1 MQNKKFLG
9 IEGVEVIANKINTLA
24 DATNKLMELDHIK
37 IITEAEINHTPTEKL
52 EPNVQYNIAGKS
64 VDYDFGAIWVHN
76 NTTGENGFFS
86 STALESLSP
95 DIYTPIGIVVV
106 PASHNVYGD
115 GSCGVMALKFARAST
130 PDAGGDEELISW
142 GEYGTLDLPELPNL
156 TTAPSLKWEPNF
168 GQSGGRPVKTG
179 YLCVDFGTAVVNPSD
194 SHRKWCVKNGT
205 HIGSPFNDD
214 GSKNGAYFV
223 GATNDFDGAGNTDK
237 FKTERGPFAA
247 IEAVAAYDGIWY
259 MPATGELGYVA
270 ANRDLLNAKLT
281 DAGQH
286 KIESQ
291 KHWTSSKFDK
301 SNLRCIDMSN
311 GQVTYASGNSVNLVR
326 PFRKASGT
334 ATVGQF
340 WTGTE
345 FKDTYDSTCIGIVV
359 IPTSH
364 DVYGDGS
371 CGVMALQYATPTG
384 PGAAV
389 GIKAFEYNASEHSG
403 EFVPDL
409 IGSPM
414 WCYGVDDEP
423 NINHSELGAP
433 EGTTYVPSG
442 FSGPSSAD
450 CQTKYYHNFGPF
462 APSPYTL
469 SGARNGLFS
478 SQCLADFNG
487 KTNTEAMLSH
497 VTVEN
502 WQTANTINNPTIS
515 NGGAQSMPI
524 GEFPAACCCWRYH
537 TIGTNQ
543 GDWYLPAVG
552 ELAYMCVRQGGI
564 ISTMVEIMMW
574 KPGSVALP
582 SQDNL
587 YWSSSEV
594 SAWDARAIN
603 STDGSVIGANRCLQG
618 WVRPFI
624 RVKFT
629 HLES

>member
-1 MQNKKFLG
+1 MEKKKFLDKSG
-9 IEGVEVIANKINTLA
+9 AEVIAGKINLLA
-24 DATNKLMELDHIK
+24 TVVDGLMELDHIK
-37 IITEAEINHTPTEKL
+37 VITEAEINHTPTDKL

-64 VDYDFGAIWVHN
+64 VDYDFGTIWVHN
-76 NTTGENGFFS
+76 NITGENSFLPS
-86 STALESLSP
+86 DNPDLLMS
-95 DIYTPIGIVVV
+95 DIYTPIGIVVI

-115 GSCGVMALKFARAST
+115 GSCGVMALKSARAST
-130 PDAGGDEELISW
+130 PDTGGEEELISW

-156 TTAPSLKWEPNF
+156 TTAPSLKWEPSF
-168 GQSGGRPVKTG
+168 WPERPRQTSETG

-214 GSKNGAYFV
+214 GSKNTAYFK
-223 GATNDFDGAGNTDK
+223 GATNDFDGEGNTDK
-237 FKTERGPFAA
+237 FKTGHGPFAA

-270 ANRDLLNAKLT
+270 ANRDLLNAKLVG
-281 DAGQH
+281 AGQH

-311 GQVTYASGNSVNLVR
+311 GQVAYAGGNSANLVR

-403 EFVPDL
+403 EFVPDS
-409 IGSPM
+409 IGTPSTVR
-414 WCYGVDDEP
+414 CIGIDYGP
-423 NINHSELGAP
+423 NINHSELDTP
-433 EGTTYVPSG
+433 EETTYVPSNE
-442 FSGPSSAD
+442 FPGPPSAD
-450 CQTKYYHNFGPF
+450 GETKYEDHVGPF

-469 SGARNGLFS
+469 SGAKNELFP

-487 KTNTEAMLSH
+487 KTNTEAILSH

-502 WQTANTINNPTIS
+502 WQTADAINNPTIS

-537 TIGTNQ
+537 PVGTNQ
-543 GDWYLPAVG
+543 GDWYLPAAG
-552 ELAYMCVRQGGI
+552 ELAYVCARQG
-564 ISTMVEIMMW
+564 EINNIMFELNRW
-574 KPGSVALP
+574 NPGSAILVAP
-582 SQDNL
+582 KWH
-587 YWSSSEV
+587 WSSSEF
-594 SAWDARAIN
+594 SAWDARAV
-603 STDGSVIGANRCLQG
+603 SFHEGLVGSAPRSNQG
-618 WVRPFI
+618 HVRPFI
-624 RVKFT
+624 RVT
-629 HLES
+629 V